1 VDEFVKRL
9 DEIRARAAEIAQMDE
24 INEEA
29 RAELRAL
36 RDERTELEAKIED
49 VKLVAEL
56 TAEVEQPKAEEAP
69 AEETVEETVE
79 EVVETV
85 EETVEEPTAEAIA
98 AAVSTAAPTETA
110 VPTEAHEGLTIVASS
125 NAYGMSVGSKME
137 VSDWERVSRL
147 ASKGGEGRFTFGN
160 IVRHESGKALSS
172 RNSAIENTML
182 MSTKPEHNA
191 LQPLTAAAC
200 YCGPFEVD
208 KSIRTLGMD
217 DRPVAGLFAS
227 RPVTGPFQYIQ
238 DLNLGDVAAGVNL
251 WTCADQEGV
260 VDGDP
265 GTYKPIVELGC
276 ADPVTVD
283 PYAIVAAG
291 RVSLFQQVSHP
302 ELVDDFITKLGIQ
315 YARLAEQALLDK
327 LRADSTVL
335 TYGLAGMGLLHE
347 IEGVLGHLSGLAG
360 YTRRIDWNNYALIL
374 PPGLMDAL
382 ITDEHRRGFSRGANR
397 AAITSQLRELGVGQI
412 IEARDADSTAEAN
425 YTAAAGTFVD
435 PGNTVA
441 FDPCNAIGTWTVNVV
456 PVSAYSRGESTLVEA
471 GYQRD
476 ATLTRQNMVQWFM
489 EGHEYLE
496 KMSPDVPSFT
506 LELTGAGTG
515 GTSALVDP
523 EAC

>member
-1 VDEFVKRL
+1 MDEFVKRL
-9 DEIRARAAEIAQMDE
+9 AEIRERAAEIAKMDE

-49 VKLVAEL
+49 VKLVNEL
-56 TAEVEQPKAEEAP
+56 TAEVEVPVAEA
-69 AEETVEETVE
+69 AEETTEEAAEEVAAEETT
-79 EVVETV
+79 EVAA
-85 EETVEEPTAEAIA
+85 EPTAEAIA
-98 AAVSTAAPTETA
+98 AAVSTAAPADST
-110 VPTEAHEGLTIVASS
+110 VPEEPKAGLTIVASS

-160 IVRHESGKALSS
+160 IARHDSGKALSS
-172 RNSAIENTML
+172 RNSAIENTVL
-182 MSTKPEHNA
+182 MSTKPEENA

-208 KSIRTLGMD
+208 KSIRTLGLD

-251 WTCADQEGV
+251 WTCADQDGV
-260 VDGDP
+260 TDGDP
-265 GTYKPIVELGC
+265 STYKPVVDLGC

-302 ELVDDFITKLGIQ
+302 ELIDDFIAKLGIQ

-347 IEGVLGHLSGLAG
+347 IEGVLGHLSGLSG
-360 YTRRIDWNNYALIL
+360 YSRRIDWKDYALIM

-382 ITDEHRRGFSRGANR
+382 IADEHRRGFSRGANR
-397 AAITSQLRELGVGQI
+397 GAIAAQLRELGVGQI
-412 IEARDADSTAEAN
+412 VEARDADSTAEAN

-456 PVSAYSRGESTLVEA
+456 PVSAYSRGESVLVEA

-476 ATLTRQNMVQWFM
+476 ADLTRQNMVQWFM

-506 LELTGAGTG
+506 LELSGAGTG
-515 GTSALVDP
+515 GSSALVEP